1 VVGVPEQLVGR
12 RREVAFHPSCEWGV
26 LVAFYKAVLDILD
39 A

>member
-1 VVGVPEQLVGR
+1 LAAGVKLLSIQ
-12 RREVAFHPSCEWGV
+12 AASGV